1 MEDKKM
7 KERLVKERKKM
18 NGRLEEKVKDEKKG
32 SEGLERK
39 E

>member
-7 KERLVKERKKM
+7 KERMGKERKKM

>member
-7 KERLVKERKKM
+7 KERMVKERKKM